1 MNVDIITRRS
11 PVAPASWDPEAWTF
25 ELVLSTGAPVERYD
39 ARGAY
44 MELLAVEGATF
55 PATLP
60 LLDSHARDS
69 LDAKLGTVDSIN
81 VVGGRLIGRARLS
94 RHNPRSQRIAAE
106 LSDGQTFGVSI
117 GYRVAKW
124 SERAGANK
132 QREKVATSFEIIE
145 ASLVIIP
152 ADSNAGIRAMIVETD
167 TSAGADRAAVNVEIR
182 SIARVAS
189 LDQNWIDGQIDAG
202 ATVDAARAAA
212 FEAMQTR
219 SQAGAGLRTHATI
232 GTDYT
237 DPEFRA
243 RTIGEALYTRVTPG
257 HTPSEAARPYVGLS
271 IPDVARDCLRNR
283 GFSTTGLGAS
293 TIIERALQST
303 SDFPLILADAL
314 DKTLRQAYQTAPAGV
329 RMVARATTARDFRN
343 KHRIQFSTAPTL
355 LPLNEHGEFVSGA
368 MNDYDQTYAV
378 TTFGRIVGFTRQAMV
393 NDDLGA
399 FADTTRRMGVA
410 AAAFEATFLA
420 NIVSSNPTLA
430 DGNQV
435 FSSAHGNVI
444 GSGAGTALTV
454 TSLSTARQTMRAQT
468 GLLGELI
475 DVTPRYILVGPSN
488 ETAAE
493 QVVSEISPIQSQ
505 DVNPFAT
512 KLRVV
517 VDPRLTANVW
527 YLVADSSQVDGLEYA
542 YLEGAAGPQ
551 ITSDL
556 GFEVDGV
563 RFRIRLDFGG
573 AFVDWRGWLQAT

>member
-11 PVAPASWDPEAWTF
+11 ALAAASWNAEDWTF
-25 ELVLSTGAPVERYD
+25 ELILSTGAPVERHD
-39 ARGAY
+39 SRGAY
-44 MELLAVEGATF
+44 LELLAVDGATF

-81 VVGGRLIGRARLS
+81 VVDGKLVGRARLS

-106 LSDGQTFGVSI
+106 LGDGQTFGVSI
-117 GYRVAKW
+117 GYRVEKW
-124 SERAGANK
+124 AERTGSDK
-132 QREKVATSFEIIE
+132 RREKVAVAFSVIE
-145 ASLVIIP
+145 ASLVILP
-152 ADSNAGIRAMIVETD
+152 ADPNSGIRTMETQTD
-167 TSAGADRAAVNVEIR
+167 PAVVDRAAANVEIR
-182 SIARVAS
+182 SIARVAG
-189 LDQNWIDGQIDAG
+189 LDQAWIDTQIDAA
-202 ATVDAARAAA
+202 ATVETARAAA
-212 FEAMQTR
+212 FEAMQAR
-219 SQAGAGLRTHATI
+219 SRSGAGLRTQATV
-232 GTDYT
+232 GMDYT
-237 DPEFRA
+237 DPEFRV
-243 RTIGEALYTRVTPG
+243 RTIGEALYARVTPT
-257 HTPSEAARPYVGLS
+257 HTPSEAARPYVGMS
-271 IPDVARDCLRNR
+271 IPEVARDCLRNR
-283 GFSTTGLGAS
+283 GFSTMGLGAS

-303 SDFPLILADAL
+303 SDFPLLLADAL

-329 RMVARATTARDFRN
+329 RQVARATTARDFRA

-355 LPLNEHGEFVSGA
+355 LPLNEHGEFVSGG

-430 DGNQV
+430 DGNAV
-435 FSSAHGNVI
+435 FSTAHANITGN
-444 GSGAGTALTV
+444 GSGTTLSLT
-454 TSLSTARQTMRAQT
+454 TLSAARQAMRAQT

-475 DVTPRYILVGPSN
+475 DVTPRYLLVGPAN
-488 ETAAE
+488 ETIAE
-493 QVVSEISPIQSQ
+493 QMVSEISPIQSQ
-505 DVNPFAT
+505 DVNPFMN
-512 KLRVV
+512 KIHVV
-517 VDPRLTANVW
+517 VDPRLTANIW
-527 YLVADSSQVDGLEYA
+527 YLVADASQVDGLEYA

-573 AFVDWRGWLQAT
+573 AFVDWRGWYAAT

>member
-1 MNVDIITRRS
+1 MNDLVITRRS
-11 PVAPASWDPEAWTF
+11 PFAPASWDAENWTF
-25 ELVLSTGAPVERYD
+25 ELTLSTGAPVERFD
-39 ARGAY
+39 SRGAY
-44 MELLAVEGATF
+44 SEVLAVEGAAF

-60 LLDSHARDS
+60 LLDSHTRDS
-69 LDAKLGTVDSIN
+69 VDAKLGVVDSIN
-81 VVGGRLIGRARLS
+81 VVNGKLVGRAKLS

-117 GYRVAKW
+117 GYRVNKW
-124 SERAGANK
+124 SERQSANG
-132 QREKVATSFEIIE
+132 REKVAVAFDVIE

-152 ADSNAGIRAMIVETD
+152 ADSNAGIRTMETQIVD
-167 TSAGADRAAVNVEIR
+167 PPVVDRAAVNVEIR
-182 SIARVAS
+182 SIAKIAK
-189 LDQNWIDGQIDAG
+189 LDQAWIDGQIDAN
-202 ATVDAARAAA
+202 ATVEAARAAA
-212 FEAMQTR
+212 FDAMQTR
-219 SQAGAGLRTHATI
+219 SSVGASLRTHTTV

-243 RTIGEALYTRVTPG
+243 RTIGEALYTRVTPS

-283 GFSTTGLGAS
+283 GFATMGLSAS
-293 TIIERALQST
+293 TVIERALQST
-303 SDFPLILADAL
+303 SDFPLVLADAL

-329 RMVARATTARDFRN
+329 RQVARATTARDFRN

-355 LPLNEHGEFVSGA
+355 LPLNEHGEFVSGG
-368 MNDYDQTYAV
+368 MSDYDQTYAV

-410 AAAFEATFLA
+410 AAAFEANFLA

-435 FSSAHGNVI
+435 FSNAHGNKL
-444 GSGAGTALTV
+444 GTGAGTAIDV
-454 TSLSTARQTMRAQT
+454 ASLSTARQAMRAQT

-475 DVTPRYILVGPSN
+475 DVTPRYLVVGPDN

-493 QVVSEISPIQSQ
+493 AVVWQIGPTKLE
-505 DVNPFAT
+505 DVNPFAI
-512 KLRVV
+512 KLQIV
-517 VDPRLTANVW
+517 VDPRLATGVW
-527 YLVADSSQVDGLEYA
+527 YLVADPAQVDGLEYA

-573 AFVDWRGWLQAT
+573 AFVDWRSWLQVT